1 MKKQR
6 PSLTSF
12 FPSITDICKARV
24 DGYPCYTIQ
33 QYFFFCFGTFEAF
46 IDYQF
51 NDYVVK
57 YRGFNNSEYCSK
69 WKTYITTPY
78 QKKAIEAFIS
88 LCMDYLDINPL
99 LEDSSCPVH
108 TNSL

>member
-1 MKKQR
+1 MKSQR

-12 FPSITDICKARV
+12 FPSLVDMSKARIN
-24 DGYPCYTIQ
+24 GYPCYTIQ
-33 QYFFFCFGTFEAF
+33 QYFFFSFGTFEAF

-57 YRGFNNSEYCSK
+57 YRGFNQSGYQSK
-69 WKTYITTPY
+69 WTTYFSSPY
-78 QKKAIEAFIS
+78 QKKAIEAFQS
-88 LCMDYLDINPL
+88 LLMDYLDINPL
-99 LEDSSCPVH
+99 LEDSSCPVL